1 MHGIPPI
8 RKINPNPAPCSV
20 FIVLLNR
27 RSTAVDGV
35 IGRTG
40 ICLRSEN
47 CFLRQELPKP
57 GASMVVRNPDPRGC
71 TRGLRGG
78 AHGINFQRAN
88 IAALPT
94 RPIRGIGTALS
105 VTAIRAKLR
114 PAIPASTHLRN
125 VPVVVGALLFL
136 LLIFT
141 TATVFVRAAWALQA
155 FQIGIYALVA
165 GYLLVGIRGEKQVVA
180 RDRVTWLV
188 YLIPLWGVVE
198 IILQTTSSTFETRK
212 EILRWGAL
220 AGVFFLSQIVA
231 RSSAARR
238 IMLSVMLYFAT
249 AMAVLC
255 LLQLFTSEGRVLW
268 MFPTGYPD
276 VYATFPNHSNYAQF
290 AELALPI
297 ALWRTLR
304 EGRRSWSY
312 PLAGGV
318 IYASVIGAASR
329 AGCATV
335 HGRAN
340 PYAGYRLGSAAQGD
354 DQPSFSS
361 APQDSGDDSDSGH
374 SFHAGCGMATCL
386 GAVCNRGTIF
396 RSLAVPC
403 GGHPYGRASGPL
415 TGFGLGTFPEV
426 YQKYAIK
433 DFPFYANHAHND
445 WAEFAADGG
454 IPFLLLV
461 LIPFAVAVPIAV
473 REPMGN
479 RPGCGDGAC
488 MCRFPISKTG
498 RLGMDVRTPGDALH
512 DAGA

>member
-1 MHGIPPI
+1 M
-8 RKINPNPAPCSV
+8 
-20 FIVLLNR
+20 
-27 RSTAVDGV
+27 
-35 IGRTG
+35 
-40 ICLRSEN
+40 
-47 CFLRQELPKP
+47 
-57 GASMVVRNPDPRGC
+57 
-71 TRGLRGG
+71 
-78 AHGINFQRAN
+78 
-88 IAALPT
+88 
-94 RPIRGIGTALS
+94 S

-165 GYLLVGIRGEKQVVA
+165 GYLVVGIRGEKQVVA

-238 IMLSVMLYFAT
+238 IMLNVMLYFAT

-268 MFPTGYPD
+268 MFPTGYSD

-329 AGCATV
+329 AGVLLCTAELIIMLAIGLV
-335 HGRAN
+335 
-340 PYAGYRLGSAAQGD
+340 AQRKETTSRRSR
-354 DQPSFSS
+354 P
-361 APQDSGDDSDSGH
+361 PI
-374 SFHAGCGMATCL
+374 
-386 GAVCNRGTIF
+386 TILAMVPILTIVF
-396 RSLAVPC
+396 TLAV
-403 GGHPYGRASGPL
+403 GWQHVWGRFAMGEPFSGRWQFLVAATHMAEHRPL

-461 LIPFAVAVPIAV
+461 LIPFAMAVPIAV
-473 REPMGN
+473 RNPWGIGMVVVMAHACVDFPFP
-479 RPGCGDGAC
+479 RPAVSGWMFTLLA
-488 MCRFPISKTG
+488 MLYMTRVPSKS
-498 RLGMDVRTPGDALH
+498 LEHLPERTAVSEQT
-512 DAGA
+512 AK